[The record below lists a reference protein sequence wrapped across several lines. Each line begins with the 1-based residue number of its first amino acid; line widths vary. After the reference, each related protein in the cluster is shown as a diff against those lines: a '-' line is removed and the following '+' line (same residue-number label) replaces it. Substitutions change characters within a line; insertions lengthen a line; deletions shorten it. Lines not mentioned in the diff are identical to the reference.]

1 MILTVRER
9 TYSSNGQWCR
19 EDLAIPLTTAIAASG
34 RHQSC
39 SASSSS
45 QCQEEDCRGGCR
57 PAAKC
62 QFVAFHVMFQ
72 SFGSLE
78 DLLIRPPTS
87 APKLL
92 PPTRCRYVLSI
103 RPISA
108 AQLVHLGVP
117 GAVRHRSGGC
127 TTAVLQQYTVGGT
140 CCCVPRSVPLVAEC
154 GVVVHL
160 HCFFSTDRYLN
171 IRAVCSCHE
180 AYLSSITSPFKT

>member
-1 MILTVRER
+1 MLTVRER

-62 QFVAFHVMFQ
+62 QFVASHVMFQ

-78 DLLIRPPTS
+78 DLLI
-87 APKLL
+87 LL
-92 PPTRCRYVLSI
+92 PPTSDLR
-103 RPISA
+103 
-108 AQLVHLGVP
+108 
-117 GAVRHRSGGC
+117 
-127 TTAVLQQYTVGGT
+127 T
-140 CCCVPRSVPLVAEC
+140 
-154 GVVVHL
+154 
-160 HCFFSTDRYLN
+160 
-171 IRAVCSCHE
+171 
-180 AYLSSITSPFKT
+180 